1 MRISAT
7 GIEMGPVIGP
17 RPAPGRPRSS
27 APDSMRSPAREAA
40 FTLVEILVVVAIAG
54 ILLAL
59 AAVNLLPS
67 DAQLARREAGD
78 VAIAIEHARD
88 AAWFG
93 GLPTS
98 VTFDGGRL
106 RKWRFSGERWQPDP
120 AHDRPLPATVRVTAV
135 HVDGQRLPER
145 DRLVFLADG
154 LGTPFRVALE
164 ARGMAWAVEGDAAG
178 SVRLLEP
185 GR

>member
-7 GIEMGPVIGP
+7 GSEVTGLPP
-17 RPAPGRPRSS
+17 ERARERLCPGRRRPRL
-27 APDSMRSPAREAA
+27 AEREAG
-40 FTLVEILVVVAIAG
+40 FTLVEVLAVVAIAG

-59 AAVNLLPS
+59 AAVNLFPGE
-67 DAQLARREAGD
+67 AQLARREAGD

-98 VTFDGGRL
+98 VTFDGGRV
-106 RKWRFSGERWQPDP
+106 RKWRLAGERWQADTG
-120 AHDRPLPATVRVTAV
+120 HDRPLPPALRVTAV
-135 HVDGQRLPER
+135 HVDGERLPER

-164 ARGMAWAVEGDAAG
+164 ARGMPWAIEGDAAG
-178 SVRLLEP
+178 SIRLVE